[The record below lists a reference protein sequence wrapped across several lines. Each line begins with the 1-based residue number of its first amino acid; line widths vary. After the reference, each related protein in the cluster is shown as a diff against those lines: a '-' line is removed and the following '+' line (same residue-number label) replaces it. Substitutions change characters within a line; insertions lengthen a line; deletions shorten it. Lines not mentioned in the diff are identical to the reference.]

1 MAGLTLG
8 QQRPWTLVESD
19 DPTIPLG
26 EGTFSDWPTL
36 LAAAGA
42 FARSPHQFKQILWD
56 DDETVRELDDQE
68 QATLAMI
75 CSLYGLDVEDV
86 A

>member
-8 QQRPWTLVESD
+8 QQRPWTLIESD

-42 FARSPHQFKQILWD
+42 FARSRHPFKRVLFD
-56 DDETVRELDDQE
+56 DDVTVRELDDHE
-68 QATLAMI
+68 EEVLAMI
-75 CSLYGLDVEDV
+75 CACYGLDVED